1 MIGFKDNIS
10 GNISTATIL
19 QTARTIN
26 GTSFNGS
33 ANITTANWGTAR
45 TITIGSTG
53 KSVNGSGNVN
63 WTLAEIGAA
72 KAYTSANGYEGI
84 TLSDGTTTNWLRTTS
99 NGIIPYQSGGS
110 GSLGTSSWPFN
121 TVYAKTLYENGTALS
136 SKYAAASHTHS
147 YIPLSGSTAI
157 TGLLRSS
164 GELQSTS
171 ANAFRSVYG
180 NYGFIIRNDG
190 SSTYFLLTASGDQY
204 GSWNSL
210 RPLYIENSTGLVV
223 FGNGLK
229 GSLTGNATTAT
240 TLQTARTLTIGS
252 TGKSFNGGG
261 NVSWSLSEIGA
272 AAALHSHNYLD
283 VKGTNT
289 ISSPTNDT
297 TSNWGAQGNSV
308 HFYTTAGCLKNQPD
322 QWGYL
327 LNIGQG
333 AEVHQVWMTQAT
345 GNLLHRGGNGNGWS
359 GSTSG
364 DGSWRT
370 ILDSSNYSDYAISKS
385 ASCNKNWNW
394 NGQPGQPTWLWGGYD
409 GTNMYVYNPANFSVA
424 WATGAGYSNEW
435 RSTTWNNC
443 YLTTGNGDGASWST
457 HNTIFRSHWGIGFRD
472 YTDTCNFLIDTRLGN
487 VFAKGYFMGTAFNTS
502 SDKRLKED
510 IKPIDTKLEK
520 MFMDLKPVSYYMI
533 NQADYRR
540 HNGFIAQEVEESM
553 LNNNISYEEFAGLL
567 KRSHKNE
574 NTTEEDI
581 PLQILNDEN
590 DEDNIEYSLNYNE
603 FTALNTHMIQKC
615 INIIN
620 EQSDKI
626 QMLENKI
633 QILETLV

>member
-53 KSVNGSGNVN
+53 KSVNGSGNVS
-63 WTLAEIGAA
+63 WT
-72 KAYTSANGYEGI
+72 
-84 TLSDGTTTNWLRTTS
+84 
-99 NGIIPYQSGGS
+99 
-110 GSLGTSSWPFN
+110 
-121 TVYAKTLYENGTALS
+121 
-136 SKYAAASHTHS
+136 
-147 YIPLSGSTAI
+147 
-157 TGLLRSS
+157 
-164 GELQSTS
+164 
-171 ANAFRSVYG
+171 
-180 NYGFIIRNDG
+180 
-190 SSTYFLLTASGDQY
+190 
-204 GSWNSL
+204 
-210 RPLYIENSTGLVV
+210 
-223 FGNGLK
+223 
-229 GSLTGNATTAT
+229 
-240 TLQTARTLTIGS
+240 
-252 TGKSFNGGG
+252 
-261 NVSWSLSEIGA
+261 LSEIGA
-272 AAALHSHNYLD
+272 AASSHTHSYLPLSGGTLTGETIFNNYLSLNAWSGYGSGKAQIWYNGNTKSLILQPPVEDIQINGRYVYHQGRKPTPADIGAAASLHSHNYLD

-308 HFYTTAGCLKNQPD
+308 HFYTTTGCLKNQPD

-370 ILDSSNYSDYAISKS
+370 ILDSSNYSDYAIPTS
-385 ASCNKNWNW
+385 ASCNRNWNW

-487 VFAKGYFMGTAFNTS
+487 VFARGYMMASSWQTS
-502 SDKRLKED
+502 SDRRLKEN
-510 IKPIDTKLEK
+510 ITPIDKRLED
-520 MFMDLKPVSYYMI
+520 MFMELKPVNYYMI
-533 NQADYRR
+533 EEKDKRR
-540 HNGFIAQEVEESM
+540 HNGFIAQEVEEAM
-553 LNNNISYEEFAGLL
+553 YNNNVAYEEFAGLL
-567 KRSHKNE
+567 KKEHGSNVNKK
-574 NTTEEDI
+574 DI
-581 PLQILNDEN
+581 PVQILNDEI
-590 DEDNIEYSLNYNE
+590 DEENVEYSLNYNE

-615 INIIN
+615 MNIIN

>member
-1 MIGFKDNIS
+1 MLRIKDNIA
-10 GNISTATIL
+10 GNTSTATKL

-33 ANITTANWGTAR
+33 ANITTASWGTAR
-45 TITIGSTG
+45 TITIGKTG
-53 KSVNGSGNVN
+53 KSVNGSANVS

-84 TLSDGTTTNWLRTTS
+84 TLSDGTTSNWLRTTS

-136 SKYAAASHTHS
+136 SKYASSSHTHS
-147 YIPLSGSTAI
+147 YLPLSGGTL
-157 TGLLRSS
+157 TGETIFNNYLSINAWS
-164 GELQSTS
+164 GYGSGKAQLWYNGNTKALVLQSPV
-171 ANAFRSVYG
+171 ADIQIDGKYVYHQS
-180 NYGFIIRNDG
+180 RKPTPAD
-190 SSTYFLLTASGDQY
+190 
-204 GSWNSL
+204 
-210 RPLYIENSTGLVV
+210 
-223 FGNGLK
+223 
-229 GSLTGNATTAT
+229 
-240 TLQTARTLTIGS
+240 
-252 TGKSFNGGG
+252 
-261 NVSWSLSEIGA
+261 IGA
-272 AAALHSHNYLD
+272 AASLHSHNYLD

-308 HFYTTAGCLKNQPD
+308 HFYTTTGCLKNQPD

-370 ILDSSNYSDYAISKS
+370 ILDSSNYSSYAIPTS

-409 GTNMYVYNPANFSVA
+409 GTNMYVYNPSNFSVA
-424 WATGAGYSNEW
+424 WATGAGYANEW

-615 INIIN
+615 MNIIN